1 MQRVPNSELVVITF
15 ASEMR
20 MPTFFPKVGPEQVHG
35 ISYFRRSATNGLLI
49 CPLLESVSGRSHS
62 ETWAG
67 CIDSQFISHLLNSCS
82 TASRLLSHH
91 SALNVTPTSRYAV
104 GS

>member
-1 MQRVPNSELVVITF
+1 VRHLSSGKYYVGSPYKEAALVSLLTLR
-15 ASEMR
+15 SC
-20 MPTFFPKVGPEQVHG
+20 VGTQPQSDV
-35 ISYFRRSATNGLLI
+35 
-49 CPLLESVSGRSHS
+49 
-62 ETWAG
+62 G
-67 CIDSQFISHLLNSCS
+67 CIVFQLISHLLNLCS

>member
-1 MQRVPNSELVVITF
+1 LIVTKSVTTRRARETREIAL
-15 ASEMR
+15 
-20 MPTFFPKVGPEQVHG
+20 
-35 ISYFRRSATNGLLI
+35 YFSSVSST
-49 CPLLESVSGRSHS
+49 PLLDGRNHS
-62 ETWAG
+62 KTWAG
-67 CIDSQFISHLLNSCS
+67 CIVAQFIIHLLNLCS

>member
-1 MQRVPNSELVVITF
+1 MCCSQTS
-15 ASEMR
+15 
-20 MPTFFPKVGPEQVHG
+20 H
-35 ISYFRRSATNGLLI
+35 SYSACSPFRA
-49 CPLLESVSGRSHS
+49 VSGRNHK

-67 CIDSQFISHLLNSCS
+67 CIVSQFISHLLNLCS